1 MMETECAAAEPSL
14 GGGFLMNMNAGI
26 WLRPGR
32 TRRTTMTARARLAS
46 MALLAVSIALG
57 SAWLTAS
64 AARPDDSTD
73 VKLVVMNWDGFKT
86 RLAQAKAFKFKYT
99 IVDAW
104 STTCGPCKE
113 NFPHLVEMYQKY
125 GSKGLQVISLSL
137 DDTTDAKAVEAA
149 KKFLVE
155 KKATFLNILLD
166 EELGVGFEKLNINA
180 IPAVFL
186 YGPDG
191 KEVQRFTMDDVNNQF
206 TYQQVE
212 EKVASLL
219 GVKSAAA
226 K

>member
-1 MMETECAAAEPSL
+1 
-14 GGGFLMNMNAGI
+14 
-26 WLRPGR
+26 
-32 TRRTTMTARARLAS
+32 MTARARLVS
-46 MALLAVSIALG
+46 MALLAVSFTLG
-57 SAWLTAS
+57 SAWLTAF
-64 AARPDDSTD
+64 AARPEDST
-73 VKLVVMNWDGFKT
+73 VKLESLNWDAFKA
-86 RLAQAKAFKFKYT
+86 RLAQAKAAKYKYT
-99 IVDAW
+99 LVDAW

-125 GSKGLQVISLSL
+125 GRKGLQVVSLSL

-149 KKFLVE
+149 KRFLTD
-155 KKATFLNILLD
+155 KKATFLNVLLD
-166 EELGVGFEKLNINA
+166 EEFGVGFEKLNINA

-191 KEVQRFTMDDVNNQF
+191 KELQRFTMDDVNNQF

-219 GVKSAAA
+219 GEKTAAL